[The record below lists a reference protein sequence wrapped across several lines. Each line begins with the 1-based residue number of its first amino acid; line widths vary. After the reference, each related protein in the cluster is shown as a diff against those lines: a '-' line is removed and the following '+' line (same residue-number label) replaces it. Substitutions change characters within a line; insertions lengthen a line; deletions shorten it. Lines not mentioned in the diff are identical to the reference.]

1 MQLNSDL
8 LGETDAEYEERKR
21 THNKESLVAKKA
33 RKSSYIELND
43 ERKKYP

>member
-1 MQLNSDL
+1 MNTDI

-21 THNKESLVAKKA
+21 THNKESHMAKKA

-43 ERKKYP
+43 ERKK